1 MLSASVAKRK
11 LEITRAGNPK
21 YMTTAVGVHNNS
33 MVDVDLSD
41 RRLAS
46 QATQRKW
53 VKKKYTKRSSVIY
66 SISVQLFHYFSKS
79 WKIDKQR
86 KTHQGNFWYLFHS
99 WS

>member
-1 MLSASVAKRK
+1 MLSASVAKGK

-46 QATQRKW
+46 QATERKW
-53 VKKKYTKRSSVIY
+53 VKKKIY
-66 SISVQLFHYFSKS
+66 KKIFYHLLNQCSTLSLFF
-79 WKIDKQR
+79 KILENR
-86 KTHQGNFWYLFHS
+86 
-99 WS
+99 